1 MKIKLKETWYA
12 YIFLIPTFIGIAIFA
27 FFPIVSSFWWSLHEL
42 RYRIKWTGMPF
53 VGLANYVW
61 VFTTSDIWG
70 SLTYT
75 LYFVAVSVTLEFLIG
90 LGMALAMFH
99 TFRLRGI
106 LRAVVIIPW
115 AVPAIIQASMWK
127 WMFHP
132 DAGVISDILM
142 RIGVISEPLNFLG
155 APILAMHSVILA
167 DVWKTS
173 SFMAVLLFAGLA
185 SIPQDIYD
193 SAKVDGAR
201 LWFRFRYITL
211 PLMFPII
218 LVALLFRTM
227 DAFRVFDLVYGLT
240 GGGPGTTTEVLST
253 FSYKYYFSYA
263 SFGKGSTLAIVIFL
277 LIVLISAFYI
287 RNLQKSLRF
296 RR

>member
-12 YIFLIPTFIGIAIFA
+12 YLFLIPTFIGIATFA
-27 FFPIVSSFWWSLHEL
+27 FFPIASSFWWSLHEL

-61 VFTTSDIWG
+61 AFTTPDIWG
-70 SLTYT
+70 SLGYT

-142 RIGVISEPLNFLG
+142 RIGLISRPVNFLG
-155 APILAMHSVILA
+155 EPILAMHSVILA

-173 SFMAVLLFAGLA
+173 SFMAIMLFAGLA

-201 LWFRFRYITL
+201 MWFRFRHITL

-240 GGGPGTTTEVLST
+240 GGGPGTSTEVLST
-253 FSYKYYFSYA
+253 FSYKFYFSYA
-263 SFGKGSTLAIVIFL
+263 RFGQGSTLAIVIFL
-277 LIVLISAFYI
+277 IILIISALYI